1 MRSSLALLAAC
12 ACLLA
17 GCGAQASPPATSA
30 PAPATPVPAT
40 PAPASPAPQTTSP
53 SAEATP
59 TAPGASP
66 TGQATAGAG
75 PATADAG
82 LVARLRRGGYVLY
95 VRHTASEATQDDP
108 TPDLADPATQ
118 RNLSEEGRAQARE
131 IGQAVRRLRI
141 PIGQVLASPYRRT
154 RETAELAFG
163 QARESRDLINEV
175 YPGADDA
182 ALAAALRRLLD
193 ARPAAGV
200 NTVLV
205 SHGFNL
211 ARATGLSSAEG
222 DTFVFVPGDGD
233 PVARIGVD
241 EWRSLKE

>member
-17 GCGAQASPPATSA
+17 GCGGPVPLPAAPS
-30 PAPATPVPAT
+30 PAPA
-40 PAPASPAPQTTSP
+40 ASSSVLATSP
-53 SAEATP
+53 ES
-59 TAPGASP
+59 G
-66 TGQATAGAG
+66 ATADGG

-82 LVARLRRGGYVLY
+82 LAGRLRRGGYVLY
-95 VRHTASEATQDDP
+95 IRHTATEATQDDP
-108 TPDLADPATQ
+108 NPDLSDPSTQ
-118 RNLSEEGRAQARE
+118 RNLSAEGRAQARE

-141 PIGQVLASPYRRT
+141 PIGEVLASPYRRT

-163 QARESRDLINEV
+163 KAQDSRDLINEI
-175 YPGADDA
+175 YPGTDDD
-182 ALAAALRRLLD
+182 ALAAALRRLLSG
-193 ARPAAGV
+193 RPAQGV

-211 ARATGLSSAEG
+211 FSATGLSSAEG
-222 DTFVFVPGDGD
+222 ETFVFAPSGGTE

-241 EWRSLKE
+241 DWRSLKE